1 MDSRSAPL
9 VQRKAHDPI
18 AYLCQPLAA
27 VQGQSGEVSVEQF
40 LQHVHALA
48 EQLPAHAH
56 IINLCGNRYL
66 FLLSICAAVL
76 REQINLLPPN
86 KNPATQSTLAK
97 RYDDVYVLHDGVA
110 IAEELA
116 DLDISQLNLTGSTQT
131 EFNVPDIALEQLALI
146 SFTSGSTGDSKPNL
160 KTWET
165 LTVSTAINQRYMLPD
180 SVVSDVANSPSDG
193 PNRDPDKNTDAAQI
207 AGKDATQYLLATV
220 PGQHM
225 WGLETS
231 VLMSLF
237 APVCVVDTRPLFPQD
252 IALQLQKLPAP
263 RVLVSTPV
271 HLRALVES
279 ELEYPDVATIL
290 CATSPLPQDLAVKT
304 ERGFSGCV
312 REVYGCSEVGSMAVR
327 QTAHESIWQLFAG
340 INFSLVDG
348 KVSASAAHIADAIVL
363 QDNLEFVESDR
374 FRLLGRETDM
384 VDIAGKRGSLSE
396 INQLLLGFHGLL
408 DGVVIFPEQRRPVPR
423 LVAIVVLKEG
433 IDPQALR
440 DYFRQH
446 LDAAFVPRP
455 IFVVERL
462 PREESGKLPAKR
474 VLALYKNLSIKT

>member
-1 MDSRSAPL
+1 MHAKSAPL
-9 VQRKAHDPI
+9 VQRKAEDSI

-27 VQGQSGEVSVEQF
+27 LQGLSGEVFVKQF

-48 EQLPAHAH
+48 EQLPAKTH

-76 REQINLLPPN
+76 RQQINLLPPN
-86 KNPATQSTLAK
+86 KNPATQSTLAQ

-110 IAEELA
+110 IAQELT
-116 DLDISQLNLTGSTQT
+116 DLDISQLNLVGSMQT
-131 EFNVPDIALEQLALI
+131 EFTVPDIALEQLALI

-160 KTWET
+160 KTWQT
-165 LTVSTAINQRYMLPD
+165 LTASTAINQRYMLPD
-180 SVVSDVANSPSDG
+180 SL
-193 PNRDPDKNTDAAQI
+193 DAGEQLRHRQN
-207 AGKDATQYLLATV
+207 ATQYLLATV

-237 APVCVVDTRPLFPQD
+237 APVCVMDTRPLFPQD
-252 IALQLQKLPAP
+252 IAVQLQKLPAP

-279 ELEYPDVATIL
+279 DLDYPVVATTL
-290 CATSPLPQDLAVKT
+290 CATSPLPHDLAIKT
-304 ERGFSGCV
+304 EQTFAGCV

-327 QTAHESIWQLFAG
+327 KTAHESIWQLFAG
-340 INFSLVDG
+340 IDFSCVDG
-348 KVSASAAHIADAIVL
+348 KVSASAAHIAETIVL

-396 INQLLLGFHGLL
+396 INQLLFGFNGLQ

-423 LVAIVVLKEG
+423 LVAIVVLKKGVEA
-433 IDPQALR
+433 PVLR

-455 IFVVERL
+455 IFTVDSL
-462 PREESGKLPAKR
+462 PREESGKLSAKR
-474 VLALYKNLSIKT
+474 VLELYKTLSLKA